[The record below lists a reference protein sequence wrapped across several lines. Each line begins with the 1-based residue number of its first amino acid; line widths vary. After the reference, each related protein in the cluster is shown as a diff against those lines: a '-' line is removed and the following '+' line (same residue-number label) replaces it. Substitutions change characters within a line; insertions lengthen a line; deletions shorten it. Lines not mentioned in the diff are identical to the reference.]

1 MASERSATHLAPGF
15 LVAAPS
21 LRDPNFEGALVLM
34 AGHRHEGAMGF
45 VVNRPAPVKALDV
58 LAGVDDS
65 LVVLARRS
73 GRAEHPVLVGG
84 PVSQEQLWI
93 LYRPGSVESVDG
105 EEEGI
110 RVGRRLAIGSSRP
123 LLEALLRSREPG
135 PFLLMMGYAGWAPL
149 QLENEIAH
157 GAWVPLAFQEDLA
170 LSIPFETRWEEAVKR
185 LGIDPQAFVVGGG
198 GAMA

>member
-21 LRDPNFEGALVLM
+21 LRDPNFEGSLVLM
-34 AGHRHEGAMGF
+34 AGHRQEGAMGF
-45 VVNRPAPVKALDV
+45 VVNRPAPVSAGDV
-58 LAGVDDS
+58 LAGVDAS
-65 LVVLARRS
+65 LAGLARENGRS
-73 GRAEHPVLVGG
+73 DQPVLVGG

-93 LYRPGSVESVDG
+93 LYRPGSVDV

-110 RVGRRLAIGSSRP
+110 RVGRRLAVGSSRP
-123 LLEALLRSREPG
+123 LLEALLRSPEPG
-135 PFLLMMGYAGWAPL
+135 PFLFMMGYAGWASL

-157 GAWVPLAFQEDLA
+157 GAWVPLAFQEDLVFTVPA
-170 LSIPFETRWEEAVKR
+170 EARWEEAVRR
-185 LGIDPQAFVVGGG
+185 LGLDPVSFMVGGG

>member
-21 LRDPNFEGALVLM
+21 LRDPNFQGSLVLM
-34 AGHRHEGAMGF
+34 TGHRREGAMGF
-45 VVNRPAPVKALDV
+45 VVNRPAPVSAADV
-58 LAGVDDS
+58 LASVDES
-65 LVVLARRS
+65 FVELARRG
-73 GRAEHPVLVGG
+73 GRAEQPVLVGG

-93 LYRPGSVESVDG
+93 AYRPDAVPH

-110 RVGRRLAIGSSRP
+110 RVGRRLAVGSSRP
-123 LLEALLRSREPG
+123 LLEALLRSPEPG
-135 PFLLMMGYAGWAPL
+135 PFLLMMGYAGWSSL

-157 GAWVPLAFQEDLA
+157 GAWVPLAFEEDLVF
-170 LSIPFETRWEEAVKR
+170 SIPLESRWEEAVRR
-185 LGIDPQAFVVGGG
+185 LGLDPMSFVVGGG

>member
-1 MASERSATHLAPGF
+1 MVSERSATHLAPGF

-21 LRDPNFEGALVLM
+21 LRDPNFQGSLVLM

-45 VVNRPAPVKALDV
+45 VVNRLAPVSALEV
-58 LAGVDDS
+58 LAGVDES
-65 LVVLARRS
+65 LAALARQS
-73 GRAEHPVLVGG
+73 GLAGHPVLVGG

-93 LYRPGSVESVDG
+93 LYRPDSVEN

-110 RVGRRLAIGSSRP
+110 RVGRRLAIASSRP
-123 LLEALLRSREPG
+123 LLEAILRSPG
-135 PFLLMMGYAGWAPL
+135 AAPFLLIMGYAGWAPL

-170 LSIPFETRWEEAVKR
+170 LSIPLEARWEEAVRR
-185 LGIDPQAFVVGGG
+185 LGLDPSAFMVGGG